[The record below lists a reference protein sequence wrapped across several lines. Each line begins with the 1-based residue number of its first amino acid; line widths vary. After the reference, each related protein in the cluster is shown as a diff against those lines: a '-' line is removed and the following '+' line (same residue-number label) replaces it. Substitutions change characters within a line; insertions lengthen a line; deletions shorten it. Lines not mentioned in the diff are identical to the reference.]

1 MTLRISDYDCFG
13 ENALLVG
20 MAQGGK
26 SWSLETL
33 ILQELGSMPDGRP
46 INWWLFDPKAQHG
59 WTPPNKHP
67 PGWNPYI
74 TGAKVITEL
83 SQLREGK
90 FILQPP
96 RRAVDL
102 FEKFCEM
109 ALHVWNQMI
118 IFEETQ
124 LFITK
129 LRMPPSFQEIITT
142 GCNHGNTYV
151 ALTQRPAEVHNAV
164 ISNAHHKFV
173 FPLEV
178 ESDKDLIGKWVGDRE
193 ALDWLNSAPMYSYL
207 YKRSKSARTNMQK
220 PERCGPA

>member
-1 MTLRISDYDCFG
+1 MTIAISDYDCFG
-13 ENALLVG
+13 ENVLLVG

-26 SWSLETL
+26 SWALETL
-33 ILQELGSMPDGRP
+33 IAQELASTPDGSP
-46 INWWLFDPKAQHG
+46 INWWLFDPKGQHG
-59 WTPPNKHP
+59 WYPPDKHP
-67 PGWNPYI
+67 PGWNPYD
-74 TGAKVITEL
+74 TGATVVSTL
-83 SQLREGK
+83 DQLREGK

-96 RRAVDL
+96 RGAIEL
-102 FEKFCEM
+102 FDRFCEM
-109 ALHVWNQMI
+109 ALRVRNQII

-129 LRMPPSFQEIITT
+129 LRMPPGFQEIITT

-178 ESDKDLIGKWVGDRE
+178 ESDKDLIGKWIGDRD
-193 ALDWLNSAPMYSYL
+193 ALDWLNQAPMYSYL
-207 YKRSKSARTNMQK
+207 YKRSKSARVNMQK